1 MKPIKLAAIALGLLA
16 ALGLG
21 LVAFL
26 FVSFDAARIRAEL
39 ARTVHE
45 KTQRTLKIDG
55 ELALSFWPNVG
66 VRVGK
71 ASLSEFRS
79 EKEFAAIDGA
89 RVAIAVLPLLSKHV
103 VVREIELDGAR
114 VTLVK
119 HKDGS
124 LNIDDL
130 TKKESAAPEAA
141 SPDKAAAAPMSIDI
155 AAIRIADAHL
165 TWRDEQSGRTTTVS
179 GLDFSTG
186 RIIGDPGKQG
196 YDIDGLRL
204 GLKGTSDADSIALQ
218 LEMPKVT
225 LAGDEAKTLTIEKI
239 GGGIDIAS
247 PKMPMKSLRLPIDGR
262 LQSSLAKQTA
272 QGALSTRFDES
283 NIALKFDVTRFSP
296 LALGFDLDIDRLN
309 VDKYL
314 PPARSGEARKAEA
327 GGEGGQAGKEGRID
341 LSVLKGLDLR
351 GIVHVGQFQIS
362 NVKASDVRLKL
373 ALAGGKLN
381 VAPHSMNLY
390 GGKLDGSLSIH
401 ADGNVVAMRE
411 NLAGVSINP
420 LMKDLADKDLIEG
433 HGDVRLDISTRGDT
447 VAAMKKAL
455 GGSAAVALRDG
466 AIKGINL
473 AQSFREAKALISGK
487 QDAIQQARIGDKTDF
502 TEMTASFRIANGIAR
517 NDDLAAKSPFLRLGG
532 SGDIDIGN
540 GRLDYLA
547 KASVVGTSGGQGAKG
562 LDQLQGVTIPVRATG
577 PFDRLAYKIEY
588 GAIAEGAL
596 KAKVEEKKEEL
607 KQRAKEELLKGLFG
621 K

>member
-16 ALGLG
+16 VLVLGLA
-21 LVAFL
+21 AFL
-26 FVSFDAARIRAEL
+26 FVSFDAARIKAEL
-39 ARTVHE
+39 ASMVHE

-71 ASLSEFRS
+71 ASLSEFRGDT
-79 EKEFAAIDGA
+79 EFIAIDGA
-89 RVAIAVLPLLSKHV
+89 RVAVALLPLLSKQV
-103 VVREIELDGAR
+103 MVREIELDGAR

-119 HKDGS
+119 RKDGS
-124 LNIDDL
+124 LNIDNL
-130 TKKESAAPEAA
+130 TKKEGTTPEAA
-141 SPDKAAAAPMSIDI
+141 APGKAAAAPMKIDI

-186 RIIGDPGKQG
+186 RIIGDPGRQG
-196 YDIDGLRL
+196 YDIDGLKL
-204 GLKGTSDADSIALQ
+204 GLKGTSDTDSVALR
-218 LEMPKVT
+218 LEMPRIA
-225 LAGDEAKTLTIEKI
+225 LAGDEARTLTIEKI

-262 LQSSLAKQTA
+262 LQASLAKQTA
-272 QGALSTRFDES
+272 QGTLSTRFDES

-314 PPARSGEARKAEA
+314 PPAKSAEASKAEA
-327 GGEGGQAGKEGRID
+327 GGDGGQAGKEGRID
-341 LSVLKGLDLR
+341 LSALKGLDLR

-381 VAPHSMNLY
+381 VTPHSMNLY
-390 GGKLDGSLSIH
+390 GGRLDGTLSVN

-411 NLAGVSINP
+411 NLVGVSINP

-433 HGDVRLDISTRGDT
+433 HGDVRLDISTRGNT

-487 QDAIQQARIGDKTDF
+487 QDAIQQARISDKTDF
-502 TEMTASFRIANGIAR
+502 TEMTASFRITNGVAR

-577 PFDRLAYKIEY
+577 PFDKLSYKIEY

-596 KAKVEEKKEEL
+596 KAKVDEKKEEL
-607 KQRAKEELLKGLFG
+607 KQRAKDELLKGLFG